1 MMNIRSAYWDEPER
15 PIDPP
20 DYDEPFYEDDTEGVV
35 DFSISDVNI
44 VVDEDGSWEFEDIQA
59 PWADNVDTFVD
70 TAYGFINV
78 TDGEGIRDAV
88 YDIIDS
94 HEPDSI
100 PVEPGVYKLSCDVN
114 LVYMISN
121 ITSEQHDEDD
131 IEYYTDDAECKLNT
145 DASNVYHLRIVAQ

>member
-1 MMNIRSAYWDEPER
+1 MMNIRSSYWDEPER

-20 DYDEPFYEDDTEGVV
+20 DYDEPFYEDNTEGVV
-35 DFSISDVNI
+35 DFTITGVNI
-44 VVDEDGSWEFEDIQA
+44 VVDEDGAWEFEDIQA
-59 PWADNVDTFVD
+59 PWADNVDTLVD
-70 TAYGFINV
+70 TAYGLINV

-94 HEPDSI
+94 HESDSI

-121 ITSEQHDEDD
+121 ITSEQYDEDD